1 MEVKVLLLGHK
12 GMLGHMVVKYLIT
25 QNVHVVTTKH
35 RYPSIEF
42 QEELTSF
49 DGNYIIN
56 CIGSIPQRTSD
67 FSLNYE
73 LPIWLEK
80 NTSTKIIHPGTDCEM
95 DDDGYGISKK
105 KARDFI
111 INKGTHTKILKT
123 SIIGPELNSNVS
135 LMGWFLSQED
145 EVGGYTKALW
155 NGNTTLEW
163 SKECFN
169 LIKKWDDYLIENI
182 LEGTCVSKFKLLT
195 YIKEVFNKDINIIPN
210 DNVIVDK
217 CLKGNIIT
225 PHIKSQLE
233 ELRKYNG

>member
-12 GMLGHMVVKYLIT
+12 GMLGHMVAKYLIT

-49 DGNYIIN
+49 GGNYIIN
-56 CIGSIPQRTSD
+56 CVGSIPQRTSD

-182 LEGTCVSKFKLLT
+182 LEGTCVSKFELLT